1 MSKHPD
7 FIALSE
13 EWASARLPEPS
24 YLLSE
29 WADKHRLLAT
39 KGSSEAGPWRTSRT
53 PYLREIMDAL
63 SIKNPVQRVVFM
75 KGAQVGATEAGLNW
89 IGYVIHHA
97 PGPMMVVTPTV
108 EMAKRFSRQR
118 LEQMLNDTPALRAR
132 VPHTRSREAGNTL
145 LLKEFA
151 GGILVMVGSNSP
163 GPLSSMPV
171 RYLFC
176 DEVDRYPLSA
186 EKEGDPLSLLMART
200 ATFSS
205 RRKVFLVST
214 PTIEGVSKIAAE
226 YALTDQRRY
235 FVPCPHCGH
244 MQFLK
249 WPSLRWEA
257 GRPETAGYVCEDC
270 GALMRE
276 HHKTR
281 MFAAGQW
288 RATAVAQG
296 DAIGFHLSSLY
307 SPVGWTAW
315 EELAR
320 GWEQSAASVELR
332 QTFVNTKLGETW
344 TDQGEG
350 PDWEKIHAG
359 RAEYRRGTVPAGVLV
374 LTAGADVQKDRIE
387 VSVWGWGRGLTSWL
401 VDHLVITGDPST
413 AEAWEPVNAL
423 LARDWR
429 HERGA
434 PIKIERLAVDS
445 GHETAAV
452 YKWARKAGVRVLVV
466 KGAAGA
472 KAGSAPVSVPSAI
485 DGYRDRK
492 RTLRGVRVYGVNTPI
507 LKTELYRWLWLE
519 RGAGVPPD
527 GSVFIPHDVDV
538 EWCRQLVAEQ
548 LVRWRDRRGYMRT
561 EWRAKRERNEA
572 LDCRVYARAATWV
585 LGMDR
590 WSETQWQERE
600 ARVAVVP
607 TVKARALPSAS
618 AYLAH

>member
-1 MSKHPD
+1 MTDDWLPD
-7 FIALSE
+7 LIARHIAPDQRLS
-13 EWASARLPEPS
+13 
-24 YLLSE
+24 LSE
-29 WADKHRLLAT
+29 WADGHRKLST
-39 KGSSEAGPWRTSRT
+39 KSSPEPGPWRTSRT
-53 PYLREIMDAL
+53 PYLREIMDCL
-63 SIKNPVQRVVFM
+63 STTSPVRKVVFM
-75 KGAQVGATEAGLNW
+75 KGAQIGATEAGLNW
-89 IGYVIHHA
+89 IGYVIGHA
-97 PGPMMVVTPTV
+97 PGPMMAVTPTV
-108 EMAKRFSRQR
+108 DMAKRFSRQR
-118 LEQMLNDTPALRAR
+118 LQQMIDDCPQLRDLVA
-132 VPHTRSREAGNTL
+132 PSRERDSGNTVL
-145 LLKEFA
+145 SKEFP
-151 GGILVMVGSNSP
+151 GGILVIVGSNAP
-163 GPLSSMPV
+163 GPLRSMPV

-176 DEVDRYPLSA
+176 DEVDGYPLSA
-186 EKEGDPLSLLMART
+186 DKEGDPVNLAVVRT
-200 ATFSS
+200 QNFGDSG
-205 RRKVFLVST
+205 RGKVFLVST
-214 PTIEGVSKIAAE
+214 PTVKGISRIESEFEA
-226 YALTDQRRY
+226 TDQRRF
-235 FVPCPHCGH
+235 FVPCVHCGH
-244 MQFLK
+244 MQVLK
-249 WPSLRWEA
+249 FPSLRWEA
-257 GRPETAGYVCEDC
+257 GRPDTVGYVCEAC
-270 GALMRE
+270 GGVMRN
-276 HHKTR
+276 HHKAS
-281 MFAAGQW
+281 MLAGGEW
-288 RATAVAQG
+288 RATAPAVPG
-296 DAIGFHLSSLY
+296 VVGFHLSSLY
-307 SPVGWTAW
+307 SPVGQLSWRMVAEQW
-315 EELAR
+315 EASAVSI
-320 GWEQSAASVELR
+320 EQR
-332 QTFVNTKLGETW
+332 QVFVNTKLGETW

-401 VDHLVITGDPST
+401 VDHLVIQGDPST

-452 YKWARKAGVRVLVV
+452 YKWARKAGARVLVV
-466 KGAAGA
+466 KGAGGV

-527 GSVFIPHDVDV
+527 GAVFIPHDVDV

-590 WSETQWQERE
+590 WSEAQWQERE
-600 ARVAVVP
+600 ARVAVLP
-607 TVKARALPSAS
+607 AAKPRALPSAA
-618 AYLAH
+618 AYLQH

>member
-1 MSKHPD
+1 MTDDWLPD
-7 FIALSE
+7 LIARHIAPDQRLS
-13 EWASARLPEPS
+13 
-24 YLLSE
+24 LSE
-29 WADKHRLLAT
+29 WADGHRKLST
-39 KGSSEAGPWRTSRT
+39 KSSPEPGPWRTSRT
-53 PYLREIMDAL
+53 PYLREIMDCL
-63 SIKNPVQRVVFM
+63 STTSPVRKVVFM
-75 KGAQVGATEAGLNW
+75 KGAQIGATEAGLNW
-89 IGYVIHHA
+89 IGYVIGHA
-97 PGPMMVVTPTV
+97 PGPMMAVTPTV
-108 EMAKRFSRQR
+108 DMAKRFSRQR
-118 LEQMLNDTPALRAR
+118 LQQMIDDCPQLLDLVAP
-132 VPHTRSREAGNTL
+132 SRERDSGNTVL
-145 LLKEFA
+145 SKEFP
-151 GGILVMVGSNSP
+151 GGILVIVGSNAP
-163 GPLSSMPV
+163 GPLRSMPV

-176 DEVDRYPLSA
+176 DEVDGYPLSA
-186 EKEGDPLSLLMART
+186 DKEGDPVNLAVVRT
-200 ATFSS
+200 QNFGDSG
-205 RRKVFLVST
+205 RGKVFLVST
-214 PTIEGVSKIAAE
+214 PTVKGISRIESEFEA
-226 YALTDQRRY
+226 TDQRRF
-235 FVPCPHCGH
+235 FVPCVHCGH
-244 MQFLK
+244 MQVLK
-249 WPSLRWEA
+249 FPSLRWEA
-257 GRPETAGYVCEDC
+257 GRPDTVGYVCEAC
-270 GALMRE
+270 GGVMRN
-276 HHKTR
+276 HHKAS
-281 MFAAGQW
+281 MLAGGEW
-288 RATAVAQG
+288 RATAPAVPG
-296 DAIGFHLSSLY
+296 VVGFHLSSLY
-307 SPVGWTAW
+307 SPVGQLSWRMVAEQW
-315 EELAR
+315 EASAVSI
-320 GWEQSAASVELR
+320 EQR
-332 QTFVNTKLGETW
+332 QVFVNTKLGETW

-401 VDHLVITGDPST
+401 VDHLVIEGDPST

-423 LARDWR
+423 LARDWQ

-452 YKWARKAGVRVLVV
+452 YRWARKAGARVLVV

-590 WSETQWQERE
+590 WSEAQWQERE
-600 ARVAVVP
+600 ARVAVLP
-607 TVKARALPSAS
+607 AAKPRALPSAA
-618 AYLAH
+618 AYLQH

>member
-1 MSKHPD
+1 MTDDWLPD
-7 FIALSE
+7 LIARHIAPDQRLS
-13 EWASARLPEPS
+13 
-24 YLLSE
+24 LSE
-29 WADKHRLLAT
+29 WADGHRKLST
-39 KGSSEAGPWRTSRT
+39 KSSPEPGPWRTIRT
-53 PYLREIMDAL
+53 PYLREIMDCL
-63 SIKNPVQRVVFM
+63 STTSPVRKVVFM
-75 KGAQVGATEAGLNW
+75 KGAQIGATEAGLNW
-89 IGYVIHHA
+89 IGYVIGHA
-97 PGPMMVVTPTV
+97 PGPMMAVTPTV
-108 EMAKRFSRQR
+108 DMAKRFSRQR
-118 LEQMLNDTPALRAR
+118 LQQMIDDCPQLRDLVA
-132 VPHTRSREAGNTL
+132 PSRERDSGNTVL
-145 LLKEFA
+145 SKEFP
-151 GGILVMVGSNSP
+151 GGILVIVGSNAP
-163 GPLSSMPV
+163 GPLRSMPV

-176 DEVDRYPLSA
+176 DEVDGYPLSA
-186 EKEGDPLSLLMART
+186 DKEGDPVNLAVVRT
-200 ATFSS
+200 QNFGDSG
-205 RRKVFLVST
+205 RGKVFLVST
-214 PTIEGVSKIAAE
+214 PTVKGISRIESEFEA
-226 YALTDQRRY
+226 TDQRRF
-235 FVPCPHCGH
+235 FVPCVHCGH
-244 MQFLK
+244 MQVLK
-249 WPSLRWEA
+249 FPSLRWEA
-257 GRPETAGYVCEDC
+257 GRPDTVGYVCEAC
-270 GALMRE
+270 GGVMRN
-276 HHKTR
+276 HHKAS
-281 MFAAGQW
+281 MLAGGEW
-288 RATAVAQG
+288 RATAPAVPG
-296 DAIGFHLSSLY
+296 VVGFHLSSLY
-307 SPVGWTAW
+307 SPVGQLSWRMVAEQW
-315 EELAR
+315 EASAVSI
-320 GWEQSAASVELR
+320 EQR
-332 QTFVNTKLGETW
+332 QVFVNTKLGETW

-401 VDHLVITGDPST
+401 VDHLVIQGDPST

-452 YKWARKAGVRVLVV
+452 YKWARKAGARVLVV
-466 KGAAGA
+466 KGAGGV

-590 WSETQWQERE
+590 WSEAQWQERE
-600 ARVAVVP
+600 ARVAVLP
-607 TVKARALPSAS
+607 AAKPRALPSAA
-618 AYLAH
+618 AYLQH

>member
-1 MSKHPD
+1 MTDDWLPD
-7 FIALSE
+7 LIARHIAPDQRLS
-13 EWASARLPEPS
+13 
-24 YLLSE
+24 LSE
-29 WADKHRLLAT
+29 WADGHRKLST
-39 KGSSEAGPWRTSRT
+39 KSSPEPGPWRTSRT
-53 PYLREIMDAL
+53 PYLREIMDCL
-63 SIKNPVQRVVFM
+63 STTSPVRKVVFM
-75 KGAQVGATEAGLNW
+75 KGAQIGATEAGLNW
-89 IGYVIHHA
+89 IGYVISHA
-97 PGPMMVVTPTV
+97 PGPMMAVTPTV
-108 EMAKRFSRQR
+108 DMAKRFSRQR
-118 LEQMLNDTPALRAR
+118 LQQMIDDCPQLRELVA
-132 VPHTRSREAGNTL
+132 PSRERDSGNTVL
-145 LLKEFA
+145 SKEFP
-151 GGILVMVGSNSP
+151 GGILVIVGSNAP
-163 GPLSSMPV
+163 GPLRSMPV

-176 DEVDRYPLSA
+176 DEVDGYPLSA
-186 EKEGDPLSLLMART
+186 DKEGDPVNLAVVRT
-200 ATFSS
+200 QNFGDSG
-205 RRKVFLVST
+205 RGKVFLVST
-214 PTIEGVSKIAAE
+214 PTVKGISRIESEFEA
-226 YALTDQRRY
+226 TDQRRF
-235 FVPCPHCGH
+235 FVPCVHCGH
-244 MQFLK
+244 MQVLK
-249 WPSLRWEA
+249 FPSLRWEA
-257 GRPETAGYVCEDC
+257 GRPDTVGYVCEAC
-270 GALMRE
+270 GGVMRN
-276 HHKTR
+276 HHKAS
-281 MFAAGQW
+281 MLAGGEW
-288 RATAVAQG
+288 RATAPAVPG
-296 DAIGFHLSSLY
+296 VVGFHLSSLY
-307 SPVGWTAW
+307 SPVGQLSWRMVAEQW
-315 EELAR
+315 EASAVSI
-320 GWEQSAASVELR
+320 EQR
-332 QTFVNTKLGETW
+332 QVFVNTKLGETW

-401 VDHLVITGDPST
+401 VDHLVIQGDPST

-423 LARDWR
+423 LARDWQ
-429 HERGA
+429 HDRGA

-452 YKWARKAGVRVLVV
+452 YKWARKAGSRVLVV

>member
-1 MSKHPD
+1 MTDDWLPD
-7 FIALSE
+7 LIARHIAPDQRLS
-13 EWASARLPEPS
+13 
-24 YLLSE
+24 LSE
-29 WADKHRLLAT
+29 WADGHRKLST
-39 KGSSEAGPWRTSRT
+39 KSSPEPGPWRTSRT
-53 PYLREIMDAL
+53 PYLREIMDCL
-63 SIKNPVQRVVFM
+63 STTSPVRKVVFM
-75 KGAQVGATEAGLNW
+75 KGAQIGATEAGLNW
-89 IGYVIHHA
+89 IGYVISHA
-97 PGPMMVVTPTV
+97 PGPMMAVTPTV
-108 EMAKRFSRQR
+108 DMAKRFSRQR
-118 LEQMLNDTPALRAR
+118 LQQMIDDCPQLRELVA
-132 VPHTRSREAGNTL
+132 PSRERDSGNTVL
-145 LLKEFA
+145 SKEFP
-151 GGILVMVGSNSP
+151 GGILVIVGSNAP
-163 GPLSSMPV
+163 GPLRSMPV

-176 DEVDRYPLSA
+176 DEVDGYPLSA
-186 EKEGDPLSLLMART
+186 DKEGDPVNLAVVRT
-200 ATFSS
+200 QNFGDSG
-205 RRKVFLVST
+205 RGKVFLVST
-214 PTIEGVSKIAAE
+214 PTVKGISRIESEFEA
-226 YALTDQRRY
+226 TDQRRF
-235 FVPCPHCGH
+235 FVPCVHCGH
-244 MQFLK
+244 MQVLK
-249 WPSLRWEA
+249 FPSLRWEA
-257 GRPETAGYVCEDC
+257 GRPDTVGYVCEAC
-270 GALMRE
+270 GGVMRN
-276 HHKTR
+276 HHKAS
-281 MFAAGQW
+281 MLAGGEW
-288 RATAVAQG
+288 RATAPVQPG
-296 DAIGFHLSSLY
+296 VVGFHLSSLY
-307 SPVGWTAW
+307 SPVGQLSWRMVAEQW
-315 EELAR
+315 EASAVSI
-320 GWEQSAASVELR
+320 EQR
-332 QTFVNTKLGETW
+332 QVFVNTKLGETW

-401 VDHLVITGDPST
+401 VDHLVIQGDPST

-423 LARDWR
+423 LARDWQ
-429 HERGA
+429 HDRGA

-452 YKWARKAGVRVLVV
+452 YKWARKAGSRVLVV

>member
-1 MSKHPD
+1 MTDDWLPD
-7 FIALSE
+7 LIARHIAPDQRLS
-13 EWASARLPEPS
+13 
-24 YLLSE
+24 LSE
-29 WADKHRLLAT
+29 WADGHRKLST
-39 KGSSEAGPWRTSRT
+39 KSSPEPGPWRTSRT
-53 PYLREIMDAL
+53 PYLREIMDCL
-63 SIKNPVQRVVFM
+63 STTSPVRKVVFM
-75 KGAQVGATEAGLNW
+75 KGAQIGATEAGLNW
-89 IGYVIHHA
+89 IGYVIGHA
-97 PGPMMVVTPTV
+97 PGPMMAVTPTV
-108 EMAKRFSRQR
+108 DMAKRFSRQR
-118 LEQMLNDTPALRAR
+118 LQQMIDDCPQLRDLVA
-132 VPHTRSREAGNTL
+132 PSRERDSGNTVL
-145 LLKEFA
+145 SKEFP
-151 GGILVMVGSNSP
+151 GGILVIVGSNAP
-163 GPLSSMPV
+163 GPLRSMPV

-176 DEVDRYPLSA
+176 DEVDGYPLSA
-186 EKEGDPLSLLMART
+186 DKEGDPVNLAVVRT
-200 ATFSS
+200 QNFGDSG
-205 RRKVFLVST
+205 RGKVFLVST
-214 PTIEGVSKIAAE
+214 PTVKGISRIESEFEA
-226 YALTDQRRY
+226 TDQRRF
-235 FVPCPHCGH
+235 FVPCVHCGH
-244 MQFLK
+244 MQVLK
-249 WPSLRWEA
+249 FPSLRWEA
-257 GRPETAGYVCEDC
+257 GRPDTVGYVCEAC
-270 GALMRE
+270 GGVMRN
-276 HHKTR
+276 HHKAS
-281 MFAAGQW
+281 MLAGGEW
-288 RATAVAQG
+288 RATAPAVPG
-296 DAIGFHLSSLY
+296 VVGFHLSSLY
-307 SPVGWTAW
+307 SPVGQLSWRMVAEQW
-315 EELAR
+315 EASAVSI
-320 GWEQSAASVELR
+320 EQR
-332 QTFVNTKLGETW
+332 QVFVNTKLGETW

-401 VDHLVITGDPST
+401 VDHLVIEGDPST

-423 LARDWR
+423 LARDWQ

-452 YKWARKAGVRVLVV
+452 YRWARKAGARVMVV

-590 WSETQWQERE
+590 WSEAQWQERE
-600 ARVAVVP
+600 ARVAVLP
-607 TVKARALPSAS
+607 AAKPRALPSAA
-618 AYLAH
+618 AYLQH

>member
-1 MSKHPD
+1 MNIREIWHN
-7 FIALSE
+7 
-13 EWASARLPEPS
+13 ARRPEPA
-24 YLLSE
+24 LTVSE
-29 WADKHRLLAT
+29 WADKHRVLGTRA
-39 KGSSEAGPWRTSRT
+39 SAEAGPWRTSRT
-53 PYLREIMDAL
+53 PYLREIMDCL
-63 SIKNPVQRVVFM
+63 SARSPVRKVVLM
-75 KGAQVGATEAGLNW
+75 KGAQIGATECGANW
-89 IGYVIHHA
+89 IGYVVHHA
-97 PGPMMVVTPTV
+97 PGPMLAVQLTV

-118 LEQMLNDTPALRAR
+118 LQQMVEDCPALSERIAPAR
-132 VPHTRSREAGNTL
+132 VRDSGNTVL
-145 LLKEFA
+145 SKEFA
-151 GGILVMVGSNSP
+151 GGILVMVGANSP
-163 GPLSSMPV
+163 GPLRSMPV
-171 RYLFC
+171 RYLFG
-176 DEVDRYPLSA
+176 DEVDAYPMA
-186 EKEGDPLSLLMART
+186 ADKEGDPVNLAEVRT
-200 ATFSS
+200 QTYGDGG
-205 RRKVFLVST
+205 RGKVFLAST
-214 PTIEGVSKIAAE
+214 PTVKGLSRIESEFEAS
-226 YALTDQRRY
+226 DQRRY

-244 MQFLK
+244 KQVLK
-249 WPSLRWEA
+249 FSSLRWDA
-257 GRPETAGYVCEDC
+257 GRPETVGYVCEAC
-270 GALMRE
+270 GAVMRE
-276 HHKTR
+276 HDKAS
-281 MFAAGQW
+281 MLAGGEW
-288 RATAVAQG
+288 RATAKGAARVV
-296 DAIGFHLSSLY
+296 GFHISSLY
-307 SPVGWTAW
+307 SPVGWLSWRDIAARW
-315 EELAR
+315 ESSAVSI
-320 GWEQSAASVELR
+320 EQR
-332 QTFVNTKLGETW
+332 QVFVNTTLGETW
-344 TDQGEG
+344 TDRGEG

-401 VDHLVITGDPST
+401 VDHLVIDGDPST
-413 AEAWEPVNAL
+413 AEAWGPVDAL
-423 LARDWR
+423 LARDWQ

-452 YKWARKAGVRVLVV
+452 YKWARKAGSRVLVV

-607 TVKARALPSAS
+607 TIKARALPSAS